1 MTHSFDRLSDR
12 ERDLLILLAQG
23 HTAKSI
29 ASVRGLSV
37 NVVNEQLRS
46 ARRKTGAM
54 SSRELARVVV
64 AQAGATAQETC
75 DQKFDI
81 EGTSGKEPSLIHGG
95 FATGARRAPRIRRMA
110 MSICVLVFA
119 GLLAHQSVTFEPQ
132 PDEQTVTEPA
142 APADSADPDVVYQVL
157 FMQGDEYLGSP
168 TVVGRFGREVNI
180 EIPNAMRVLVSAGSP
195 DADGASLTAARM
207 FLFENGGWREVN
219 SMSMNAFLTATPSIE
234 YSVEGTPYR
243 FVIMVRQIVSAAED

>member
-1 MTHSFDRLSDR
+1 MTHSLDRLSNR

-64 AQAGATAQETC
+64 AQAEAHTQETC
-75 DQKFDI
+75 DQKFEI
-81 EGTSGKEPSLIHGG
+81 EGTWGKKPSLVRGR
-95 FATGARRAPRIRRMA
+95 FATGARSSTRIRRVA
-110 MSICVLVFA
+110 MSICVLAFA

-132 PDEQTVTEPA
+132 PHQQTVTEHA
-142 APADSADPDVVYQVL
+142 APADPANPDVVYQVL
-157 FMQGDEYLGSP
+157 FMRGDAYLGSP

-180 EIPNAMRVLVSAGSP
+180 EVPNAMRVLVSAGPP
-195 DADGASLTAARM
+195 DSDGASLTTAQM

-243 FVIMVRQIVSAAED
+243 FVIMVRRVVPAAE